1 VAAVADTEEQLAW
14 ERRQAKGAALA
25 ALAAAFFTFVG
36 TVWRGLTLGDLPR
49 TSVADS
55 IGLAAQPGPVGEA
68 TSLRVQ
74 TFEYYQDHATA
85 VVLSS
90 VMVAIGYIALG
101 WTLSYLAAATRAR
114 RPELPKIMLYLPI
127 IGGVLQGI
135 STVVSSFATSS
146 AISSF
151 LDGPRTLEAALE
163 IGTTGLAVFAQILGL
178 PGALALALSLVL
190 VALNAMRVGLLTRF
204 MGVLGMIT
212 GALQILP
219 IGGPLPVVQAFWL
232 IMLSVLFLGRWPN
245 GQPPA
250 WASGKAEPWPSSADV
265 RAQRQKAMA
274 ARRGEAPPDDAEPA
288 DAEEPVPAN
297 GPSPSTSATK
307 RKRKRR

>member
-1 VAAVADTEEQLAW
+1 MAAVADTEEQLAW
-14 ERRQAKGAALA
+14 ERRQAQGAALA

-49 TSVADS
+49 TSVADT

-74 TFEYYQDHATA
+74 TFEYYQDHATT

-90 VMVAIGYIALG
+90 VMVAIGYLALG

-127 IGGVLQGI
+127 FGGVLQGI
-135 STVVSSFATSS
+135 SSIVSSLATSS
-146 AISSF
+146 SISSF
-151 LDGPRTLEAALE
+151 LDGSRTVDEAVD
-163 IGTTGLAVFAQILGL
+163 IGTSGLAVFSQILGL

-190 VALNAMRVGLLTRF
+190 IALNAMRVGLLTRF

-232 IMLSVLFLGRWPN
+232 IMLGVLFLGRWPN
-245 GQPPA
+245 GQPAA

-274 ARRGEAPPDDAEPA
+274 ARRGEAPSDDTEPA
-288 DAEEPVPAN
+288 EAEEPVPAR
-297 GPSPSTSATK
+297 GPSPSASATK

>member
-49 TSVADS
+49 TNVADT

-68 TSLRVQ
+68 TSLRVP

-85 VVLSS
+85 VVASS
-90 VMVAIGYIALG
+90 FMVAIGYIALG

-135 STVVSSFATSS
+135 STIVSSFATRS

-151 LDGPRTLEAALE
+151 LDGPRTVDAALD

-178 PGALALALSLVL
+178 PGALALALALVL
-190 VALNAMRVGLLTRF
+190 IALNAMRVGLLTRF

-288 DAEEPVPAN
+288 EVEEPVPAN

>member
-1 VAAVADTEEQLAW
+1 MAAVADTEEQLAW
-14 ERRQAKGAALA
+14 ERRQARGAGFA
-25 ALAAAFFTFVG
+25 ALAAALFTFVG
-36 TVWRGLTLGDLPR
+36 TVWRGLTLNDLPR
-49 TSVADS
+49 TSVADVV
-55 IGLAAQPGPVGEA
+55 GLAAQPGPVGEA

-74 TFEYYQDHATA
+74 TFEYYQDHATT

-90 VMVAIGYIALG
+90 IMVAIGYMALG

-127 IGGVLQGI
+127 FGGVLQGI
-135 STVVSSFATSS
+135 STIVSSLATNSS
-146 AISSF
+146 ISGF
-151 LDGPRTLEAALE
+151 LDGSRSVDEALD
-163 IGTTGLAVFAQILGL
+163 IGTSGLAVFAQILGL

-190 VALNAMRVGLLTRF
+190 IALNAMRVGLLTRF

-232 IMLSVLFLGRWPN
+232 IMLGVLFLGHWPN

-274 ARRGEAPPDDAEPA
+274 ARRGEPVPEDEP
-288 DAEEPVPAN
+288 EGEPVSAG
-297 GPSPSTSATK
+297 GPSPATSATK
-307 RKRKRR
+307 RKRKRRT